1 MRCKPNIVLLPVC
14 LISPLLALATT
25 ARVESCADPT
35 DLDDHQPP
43 ADLPGPW
50 KDQLPRFQQ
59 EWIRQALF
67 QANPQTGKRELVS
80 NVKLWWSPPQPLL
93 IHTQPPASPV
103 HFFGQPA
110 AVLADATQDVYVSPC
125 LCSSSLWQAQANSSR
140 TLPDSFARCWTSTGG
155 MTLPLSTWNA
165 KAAQRSILLGPRRS

>member
-1 MRCKPNIVLLPVC
+1 MSNLRCKPNIVLLPVC

-25 ARVESCADPT
+25 ARVESCADPP

-80 NVKLWWSPPQPLL
+80 NVKLWCYPPQPLL
-93 IHTQPPASPV
+93 IHTQPPASPDHLFGRPLFLWMPRKMFKFPLVCV
-103 HFFGQPA
+103 HPA
-110 AVLADATQDVYVSPC
+110 CGKQKLTAAGLYQTVCQVLDID
-125 LCSSSLWQAQANSSR
+125 
-140 TLPDSFARCWTSTGG
+140 G
-155 MTLPLSTWNA
+155 
-165 KAAQRSILLGPRRS
+165 